1 MKKKIIDIINIL
13 AYDKQLHIV
22 LGTYLFLSFLIFFN
36 PHVSMILTSLT
47 GALIEIV
54 YDKLLKKGTP
64 EALDW
69 GATTA
74 GALYPYLIIIIFLI

>member
-1 MKKKIIDIINIL
+1 MKEKIINIINIL
-13 AYDKQLHIV
+13 AYDKQLHII
-22 LGTYLFLSFLIFFN
+22 LGTYLFITFLIFFN
-36 PHVSMILTSLT
+36 PHWSMILTSLI

-64 EALDW
+64 EILDW

-74 GALYPYLIIIIFLI
+74 GALYPYLIMIIFVV